1 MNVKIQVTQ
10 ETDLSMAAHQRRV
23 FFGMVVAAAAG
34 LLLAG
39 SALAA
44 DQVDV
49 QKAWQK
55 SCQSCHGPDGKG
67 KTKAGEKS
75 GVKDLTSAEVKAAYP
90 RAKMVEAIKDGV
102 KEKDSDKLAMKG
114 YAEKLTP
121 AEIEALADYSMAF
134 K

>member
-1 MNVKIQVTQ
+1 MNRSFEAFAK
-10 ETDLSMAAHQRRV
+10 DPMAAHRRGAV
-23 FFGMVVAAAAG
+23 AGMVVAAVAG

-39 SALAA
+39 SALAGDA
-44 DQVDV
+44 VDV

-55 SCQSCHGPDGKG
+55 HCQSCHGADGKG

-75 GVKDLTSAEVKAAYP
+75 GAKDLASAEVKAAWP
-90 RAKMVEAIKDGV
+90 RAKMLEAIRDGV
-102 KEKDSDKLAMKG
+102 KEKDSDKMAMKG

-121 AEIEALADYSMAF
+121 AEIEALTDYSLAF